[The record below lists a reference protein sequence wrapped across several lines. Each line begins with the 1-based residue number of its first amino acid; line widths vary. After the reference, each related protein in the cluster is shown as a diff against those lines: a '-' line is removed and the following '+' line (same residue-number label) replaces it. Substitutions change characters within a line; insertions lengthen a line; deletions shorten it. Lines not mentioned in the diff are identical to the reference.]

1 MEVLSG
7 RLQLI
12 CLSLARM
19 GPGMH
24 HPFDPQVIHA
34 INSEYRR
41 VHSDLEAEGDRSAAV
56 LGAAYLEDLLDRVI
70 DRHSDDVSKP
80 ARDFYAKI
88 DAARQR
94 RLVPELIADD
104 LQIVRQIRNRF
115 AHEWRARTLADAEAQ
130 ELLTR
135 LHLRKA
141 VAQEDLEGYPDIER
155 RLHRQAI
162 ASLRAELSYILSQEQ
177 PLPPPVPGSAVYQL
191 VIEGRKAAPTFGV
204 AKASY

>member
-1 MEVLSG
+1 
-7 RLQLI
+7 
-12 CLSLARM
+12 
-19 GPGMH
+19 MH
-24 HPFDPQVIHA
+24 HRFDPQVIHA

-41 VHSDLEAEGDRSAAV
+41 VHSDLEAESDRSAAI
-56 LGAAYLEDLLDRVI
+56 LGSAYLEDLLDRVI
-70 DRHSDDVSKP
+70 ERHGEATSKS

-88 DAARQR
+88 DTTRQR
-94 RLVPELIADD
+94 RLIPELIADD

-115 AHEWRARTLADAEAQ
+115 AHEWTARTLADAEAQ

-141 VAQEDLEGYPDIER
+141 VAQEDLEGYPDIQR

-177 PLPPPVPGSAVYQL
+177 PLPPPAPGSAVYQL
-191 VIEGRKAAPTFGV
+191 VLEGRKAAPTFGI